1 MTLSPAGLAL
11 IKRFEGLRLE
21 AYRCSAGVLTIG
33 YGSTGKHVTPG
44 MKITEAEAEDLLLK
58 DVARF
63 ERGVSERIQVPVTQ
77 GQFDAMCCLAF
88 NIGLAAFG
96 KSTLLRLLN
105 ASQYSKAGAEF
116 DRWTRAGGKK
126 LPGLTKR
133 RAAERA
139 LFEGT
144 A

>member
-1 MTLSPAGLAL
+1 MNISPDGLAL
-11 IKRFEGLRLE
+11 IKRFEGLRTE
-21 AYRCSAGVLTIG
+21 AYKCSAGVLTIG

-44 MKITEAEAEDLLLK
+44 MKITEAEAEELLLK

-77 GQFDAMCCLAF
+77 GQLDACIALAF

-105 ASQYSKAGAEF
+105 ESKYSLAAEQF

-126 LPGLTKR
+126 LPGLVRR

-139 LFEGT
+139 LFEGK